1 MCNPMHRSNR
11 NEDRFDHEAHRGT
24 LPERIVQRR
33 RPDLMRAEHPRST
46 ANPVDRVRY
55 GCRLFPFRR
64 EWKTQAET
72 PPDSFLAEPIGIR
85 RRDRNGDETPR
96 HAVAPD
102 GVSSHGTPRAF
113 GESRAAN
120 RHRSGMRSATV
131 LFAQAC
137 GGVEAGG

>member
-1 MCNPMHRSNR
+1 MVHRS
-11 NEDRFDHEAHRGT
+11 
-24 LPERIVQRR
+24 
-33 RPDLMRAEHPRST
+33 RPDLMRAGHPLST
-46 ANPVDRVRY
+46 STPVDRVRH

-96 HAVAPD
+96 HAGAPD

-120 RHRSGMRSATV
+120 RHRSGMRSAT
-131 LFAQAC
+131 LPFARARE
-137 GGVEAGG
+137 GVEAGG